1 MLRHLR
7 GAVEFA
13 DAGQARGIAI
23 PQAANRIVNNRLG
36 GWIEPVFGAV
46 ATDIRIY
53 SNLDRI

>member
-46 ATDIRIY
+46 AADVRVY
-53 SNLDRI
+53 GDFNRV